1 MLETTIR
8 RLDGPARGTNRL
20 VVLTAVLAMT
30 LVVGVLVGLK
40 LWSSSGDPAA
50 FPQSAAIEQ
59 QYGVRFS
66 RIAVVGDGG
75 LITLTYVVLDSEK
88 ATRFQSDTGHPPE
101 LRSEARD
108 GGTNRVSV
116 MKQGHA
122 LRAGQTYYLVY
133 QNTKGGLRHGE
144 KASVQLGNLVL
155 RHAPV
160 L

>member
-1 MLETTIR
+1 MLETTVR
-8 RLDGPARGTNRL
+8 QRAGWTAGANRL
-20 VVLTAVLAMT
+20 VVLAAVLAMT
-30 LVVGVLVGLK
+30 AVAGVLVGFK
-40 LWSSSGDPAA
+40 LWSSPGDPGA
-50 FPQSAAIEQ
+50 FPQSSAIEQ

-88 ATRFQSDTGHPPE
+88 ATRFQSDVGHPPE

-108 GGTNRVSV
+108 GGTKRVSV

-133 QNTKGGLRHGE
+133 QNTKGALRHDE
-144 KASVQLGNLVL
+144 KASIQVGGLVL
-155 RHAPV
+155 PHAPV

>member
-1 MLETTIR
+1 MLETTVRPTVERPR
-8 RLDGPARGTNRL
+8 RVNRL
-20 VVLTAVLAMT
+20 VVLAAVLAIA
-30 LVVGVLVGLK
+30 LVVGILVGLRV
-40 LWSSSGDPAA
+40 WSSADAA
-50 FPQSAAIEQ
+50 GTFPQSTAIEQ

-88 ATRFQSDTGHPPE
+88 ATRFQSDVQHPPE

-108 GGTNRVSV
+108 GGTKRVSV
-116 MKQGHA
+116 MKQGHT

-133 QNTKGGLRHGE
+133 QNTKGALRHGE
-144 KASVQLGNLVL
+144 QASILVGDLVL
-155 RHAPV
+155 PHVPV